1 MSSRPEVIVFD
12 CRDDDVATLRQAS
25 TSSGPL
31 LHAVDSAVAVAH
43 HVVAHRTA
51 AVFIGV
57 GRRSLK
63 NLEIIPVIHAACEG
77 LPVIVIAD
85 EDSLDLERRARSRS
99 LFYYFVRPINPREV
113 AAVLKD
119 VLRHERGALR

>member
-1 MSSRPEVIVFD
+1 MPSHAEVVVFN
-12 CRDDDVATLRQAS
+12 CREGDVAAPMKAS
-25 TSSGPL
+25 ASSG
-31 LHAVDSAVAVAH
+31 AVVNTVDSAVAVAH
-43 HVVAHRTA
+43 QVVARHPA

-57 GRRSLK
+57 GRRRSK
-63 NLEIIPVIHAACEG
+63 NLEIIPVIHTAREG

-99 LFYYFVRPINPREV
+99 IFYYLVHPVDPAEV

-119 VLRHERGALR
+119 VLRRAAV

>member
-1 MSSRPEVIVFD
+1 MSSRAEVIIFN
-12 CRDDDVATLRQAS
+12 CRDDDVAALRQAS
-25 TSSGPL
+25 ASAGPL
-31 LHAVDSAVAVAH
+31 VRAVDSAVAVAH

-57 GRRSLK
+57 GRRSLT
-63 NLEIIPVIHAACEG
+63 NLEVIPVIHTACEG

-99 LFYYFVRPINPREV
+99 IFYYFVRPVNPTEV
-113 AAVLKD
+113 AALLKD
-119 VLRHERGALR
+119 VLRHTPG